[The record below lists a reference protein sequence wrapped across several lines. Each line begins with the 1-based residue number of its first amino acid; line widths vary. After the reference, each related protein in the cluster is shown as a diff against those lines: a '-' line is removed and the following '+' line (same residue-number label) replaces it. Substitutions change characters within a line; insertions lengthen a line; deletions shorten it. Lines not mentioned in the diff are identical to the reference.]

1 METEE
6 RVMMM
11 SEIAG
16 TVLEPFWGAE
26 LDYRRQRAQRSFGTP
41 GRRRFRIRRRPTL
54 KLPQAGARPVAV
66 A

>member
-26 LDYRRQRAQRSFGTP
+26 LDYRRERAQRSFGTP
-41 GRRRFRIRRRPTL
+41 RRRRFRTRR
-54 KLPQAGARPVAV
+54 
-66 A
+66 